1 MRRDEDGHDQLGISR
16 CCCGLA
22 VKNCIAVGQRNARGA
37 KVGVSAME
45 VKVATDV
52 GRVRENNEDSFWVGH
67 QCLVVCDGMG
77 GHLAGEVAS
86 ELAVQTVKNYP
97 FKGTDPQVEVR
108 LAIEGAQKRILE
120 VAGTEPAYNGMGT
133 TITLAWLSPVE
144 HGGAILTMG
153 HVGDS
158 RGYVFIDGV
167 LTQLTSD
174 HSVVGELLRS
184 GTITSQE
191 AREHAKRHVLTQAL
205 GSREIEIEMLCHV
218 LPSGSLILLCTD
230 GLSDV
235 VDDAQISSLL
245 EQAASCDNI
254 AQELVDLAN
263 DLGGPDNITV
273 IVARIP

>member
-1 MRRDEDGHDQLGISR
+1 
-16 CCCGLA
+16 
-22 VKNCIAVGQRNARGA
+22 
-37 KVGVSAME
+37 ME

-86 ELAVQTVKNYP
+86 ELAVQTIKDYQ
-97 FKGTDPQVEVR
+97 FTGEDPQKEVGQ
-108 LAIEGAQKRILE
+108 AIEEAQKRILE
-120 VAGTEPAYNGMGT
+120 AASDDPAYNGMGT
-133 TITLAWLSPVE
+133 TITLAWVSLLQG
-144 HGGAILTMG
+144 GGAELTVG

-158 RGYVFIDGV
+158 RGYVFSDGV

-184 GTITSQE
+184 GTITPQE
-191 AREHAKRHVLTQAL
+191 AREHVKRHVLTQAL
-205 GSREIEIEMLCHV
+205 GSKDIEIEILHKV
-218 LPSGSLILLCTD
+218 LPSGSLILLCSD

-235 VDDAQISSLL
+235 VDDTQISSLL
-245 EQAASCDNI
+245 EQASSSENI
-254 AQELVDLAN
+254 AQDLVKLAN

-273 IVARIP
+273 IVAQVP